1 MDRNTERILRK
12 LPASVDDRI
21 RQLPDSILDKFEEIR
36 LKTFQDTLVIGDGR
50 EISLHDRRL
59 MTPEILDETLNRL
72 LDY

>member
-12 LPASVDDRI
+12 LPASVYDRI

-59 MTPEILDETLNRL
+59 MTPEILTRL
-72 LDY
+72 